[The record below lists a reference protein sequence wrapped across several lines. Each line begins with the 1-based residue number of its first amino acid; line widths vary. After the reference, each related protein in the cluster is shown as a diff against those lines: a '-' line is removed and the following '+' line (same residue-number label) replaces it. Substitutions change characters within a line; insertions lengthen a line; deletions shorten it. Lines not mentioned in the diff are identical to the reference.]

1 MNKYTAV
8 VTLHMSR
15 VWFQLSAAN
24 HAEAISNAAA
34 EAKSM
39 IETAEIALLVAH
51 VPERLISTKL
61 KVWKN

>member
-1 MNKYTAV
+1 
-8 VTLHMSR
+8 MSR